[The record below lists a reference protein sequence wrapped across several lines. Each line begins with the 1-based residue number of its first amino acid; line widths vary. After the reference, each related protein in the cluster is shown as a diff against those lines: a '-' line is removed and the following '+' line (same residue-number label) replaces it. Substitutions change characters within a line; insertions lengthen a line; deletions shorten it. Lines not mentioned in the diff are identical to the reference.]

1 MSLHVREGDHPP
13 AAAGG
18 KWSSGL
24 CSCFSD
30 CTSCL
35 TVCCLKPVALGQLSQ
50 KVLGYPCLFV
60 TILLFSLCMLED
72 IFGVFEQAPVS
83 TISQYVPVDNQMAII
98 FVYSAC
104 HSHPAIRTRL
114 RRHLVFCVLR
124 RGGHRA
130 QHHSPPRQDRAG
142 DCQGLRRL
150 HQRRWVL
157 SHTGVRPAHTRL
169 FPDPHCAVDAPPL
182 PAAPWLARGLLPAP
196 LLCRSLGLRPLLST
210 QSLSC
215 PVCRARAQ
223 ARTSAAP
230 SAALHAPFVR

>member
-1 MSLHVREGDHPP
+1 MSAKETTPLT
-13 AAAGG
+13 AAGG

-72 IFGVFEQAPVS
+72 IFGFFDTAPHTMARVLYGTEPVQPDPYFARLLQPFALAFAAISSFAVCVVVATVRNTIRRRDKIEQGTVKDCGGCIKDGGCSPTRASAPRTHAS
-83 TISQYVPVDNQMAII
+83 SL
-98 FVYSAC
+98 
-104 HSHPAIRTRL
+104 IRTVPSTLQRCPGW
-114 RRHLVFCVLR
+114 HVGFC
-124 RGGHRA
+124 
-130 QHHSPPRQDRAG
+130 
-142 DCQGLRRL
+142 
-150 HQRRWVL
+150 
-157 SHTGVRPAHTRL
+157 
-169 FPDPHCAVDAPPL
+169 PL
-182 PAAPWLARGLLPAP
+182 LYYAAPSL
-196 LLCRSLGLRPLLST
+196 LGLRPLLST